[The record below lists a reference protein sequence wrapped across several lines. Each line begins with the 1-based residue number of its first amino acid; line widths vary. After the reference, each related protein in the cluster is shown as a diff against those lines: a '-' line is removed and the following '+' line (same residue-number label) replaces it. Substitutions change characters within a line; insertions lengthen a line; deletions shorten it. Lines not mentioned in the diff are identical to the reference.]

1 MFLLWLIIL
10 VSPSGTTTGGSR
22 TATTCHTE
30 AAGLHFQGQGLRA
43 GTQIFLTFTHI
54 MEATLCR
61 AGELSQNHFCPLVAP
76 TVFTWIIYY
85 LSFVSQ
91 VGDGGSRPPSSR
103 SSYHEEL

>member
-1 MFLLWLIIL
+1 M
-10 VSPSGTTTGGSR
+10 
-22 TATTCHTE
+22 E
-30 AAGLHFQGQGLRA
+30 EAGLHFQGRGLRA
-43 GTQIFLTFTHI
+43 GTQTFLTFIHI
-54 MEATLCR
+54 MEATLYR
-61 AGELSQNHFCPLVAP
+61 AGELSQMHFCPLVAP